1 MTVFLPFYRRQTE
14 MKAKHVPWLLLA
26 LLSVSLS
33 HEFTVDQPKVM
44 EINADGSVTIACTYS
59 GVVESTQINGEL
71 KRKHANTVACQAS
84 ANKASY
90 QFNHNQTACAWRR
103 EPWNKFLFTLFNV
116 KPNDQEEYVCKF
128 SRLVPLP
135 VWESEGKGTRLIKV
149 PIATAP
155 AVPTAPT
162 PKVSLQCVD
171 LGLLN
176 WALIG
181 LSSFLLLC
189 CSLVTCAYI
198 RLKVRQ
204 SKDLE
209 DSLTYVPMQPPQS
222 QTGNT
227 RRGDPESNTTYMDM
241 RKKQFAARASGR
253 DMNYNS
259 HLMNY

>member
-14 MKAKHVPWLLLA
+14 MKAKHVLRLLLA

-71 KRKHANTVACQAS
+71 KRKHDNTVACQAS
-84 ANKASY
+84 AYKTSY

-128 SRLVPLP
+128 SRLLPLP
-135 VWESEGKGTRLIKV
+135 VRESEGKGTRLIKV

-155 AVPTAPT
+155 AVPPAPT
-162 PKVSLQCVD
+162 PKVSLQCMD

-189 CSLVTCAYI
+189 CFL
-198 RLKVRQ
+198 VRQ
-204 SKDLE
+204 SKDLD
-209 DSLTYVPMQPPQS
+209 DSLTYVPMQPPQ
-222 QTGNT
+222 TGNT
-227 RRGDPESNTTYMDM
+227 VCTEQNQTRVHSENTTTQY
-241 RKKQFAARASGR
+241 RAFLWKC
-253 DMNYNS
+253 
-259 HLMNY
+259 HFLC